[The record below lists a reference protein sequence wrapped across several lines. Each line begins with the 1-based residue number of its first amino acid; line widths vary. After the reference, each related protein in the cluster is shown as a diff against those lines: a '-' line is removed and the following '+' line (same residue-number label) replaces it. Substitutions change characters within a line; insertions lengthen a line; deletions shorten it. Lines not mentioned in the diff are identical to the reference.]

1 MHDDYTFLPI
11 AETLPRDLH
20 FLSRWHAPVEQLPL
34 RQGQVEVRPLPPR
47 AGLHALPDIGA
58 TPMICTEQVTQ
69 ERFLANLVADS
80 ERFAERARQ
89 EAPLPDNVV
98 RLSAY
103 RPKKKGS

>member
-20 FLSRWHAPVEQLPL
+20 FLSRWHVPVKSLQ
-34 RQGQVEVRPLPPR
+34 QIEVRPPR
-47 AGLHALPDIGA
+47 PRTGLHALPDIGA
-58 TPMICTEQVTQ
+58 TPMIVTEQVTQ

-80 ERFAERARQ
+80 ERFAERTRH

-103 RPKKKGS
+103 RLKKKGS

>member
-1 MHDDYTFLPI
+1 MNDDYTFLPI
-11 AETLPRDLH
+11 AETLPRDLL
-20 FLSRWHAPVEQLPL
+20 FLSRWYAPIELAPQMKARSSHTRASLHGLPN
-34 RQGQVEVRPLPPR
+34 
-47 AGLHALPDIGA
+47 IGA
-58 TPMICTEQVTQ
+58 TPTIFTEQVTQ

-80 ERFAERARQ
+80 ERFAERTRQ

>member
-1 MHDDYTFLPI
+1 MHDDYTFLPL

-20 FLSRWHAPVEQLPL
+20 FLSRWYAHVEQAPQMKIPSARTQASL
-34 RQGQVEVRPLPPR
+34 RS
-47 AGLHALPDIGA
+47 LPDIGT
-58 TPMICTEQVTQ
+58 TPPAIFTGQVTQ
-69 ERFLANLVADS
+69 ERFLASLVADS
-80 ERFAERARQ
+80 ERFAERMRQ

>member
-20 FLSRWHAPVEQLPL
+20 FLSRWYAPVEPPSL
-34 RQGQVEVRPLPPR
+34 RQEQMEVRPPRTR
-47 AGLHALPDIGA
+47 AGLHALPDISVA
-58 TPMICTEQVTQ
+58 PAIRTEQITQ

-80 ERFAERARQ
+80 ERFVERTRQ